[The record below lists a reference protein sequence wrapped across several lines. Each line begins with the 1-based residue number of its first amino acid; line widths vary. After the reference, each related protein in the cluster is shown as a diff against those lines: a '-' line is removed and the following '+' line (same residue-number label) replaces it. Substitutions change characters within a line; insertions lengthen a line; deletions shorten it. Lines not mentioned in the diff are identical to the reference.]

1 MAGVNYASRLR
12 VHQALRPGTSSGKRQ
27 RPSQP
32 CARGSKKREAK
43 RRVLVYILFKT
54 SSSDDSEVL
63 TSECPTGLRGNIR
76 LELSEKKLEPGVKA
90 GNASTVSLADTG
102 ITLQYFDT
110 VTAQAGATGYD
121 PGFPFELVAGGS
133 RDNGSLVTL
142 SGDSGTNGSVM
153 ASA

>member
-1 MAGVNYASRLR
+1 MCTRFKEKGGRAKGLGILHPTQSI
-12 VHQALRPGTSSGKRQ
+12 
-27 RPSQP
+27 PSD
-32 CARGSKKREAK
+32 
-43 RRVLVYILFKT
+43 Y
-54 SSSDDSEVL
+54 SEVL

-110 VTAQAGATGYD
+110 VTAQAGAMAYD
-121 PGFPFELVAGGS
+121 PRVPFELVAGGS